1 NVFRMRYDDF
11 GDMAVFLSRV
21 NMQATFRDSEID
33 SDDIALF
40 APKLANWNK
49 HITLEGS
56 VRGTVEDL
64 FGRDL
69 VIQAGQNTLLNG
81 DISLTGLPDI
91 EQTFIDF
98 KANDFRTTYG
108 DAVSFFPEIARV
120 TTPDLRKLGYVKF
133 NGNFTGFVRDF
144 VTFGTLQTNLGT
156 VRSDVNMKL
165 PVGQEPVYSGTV
177 STSDFKLGEFIDD
190 PQIGAI
196 SMNGSLKG
204 RGFKE
209 ETRSAQFDG
218 KINYLDF

>member
-1 NVFRMRYDDF
+1 
-11 GDMAVFLSRV
+11 
-21 NMQATFRDSEID
+21 
-33 SDDIALF
+33 
-40 APKLANWNK
+40 
-49 HITLEGS
+49 
-56 VRGTVEDL
+56 
-64 FGRDL
+64 
-69 VIQAGQNTLLNG
+69 QNTLLNG

-218 KINYLDF
+218 KINYLDFRDYRYTNIELNGTLEKKRFDGIASIVDPEVEFTMNGLIDFNRDVP